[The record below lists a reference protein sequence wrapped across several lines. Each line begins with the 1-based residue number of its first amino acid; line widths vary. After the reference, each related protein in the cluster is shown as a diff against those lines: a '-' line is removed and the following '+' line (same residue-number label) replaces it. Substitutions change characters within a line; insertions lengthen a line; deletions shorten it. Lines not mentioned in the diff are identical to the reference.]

1 MRPLAPSMPLRPG
14 REAPNDLSTS
24 PEESFDITTLGRGKD
39 TRTRHACETCR
50 LQKVRCLSNSDA
62 SVQKCQRCARL
73 NQECLLK
80 PRAPRR
86 MRKRTD
92 TRVAEL
98 ERKVEVLRAAFE
110 GSTAPDKSGS
120 SSATSDDPTT
130 LIQDQQHVAV
140 PEISTFA
147 DASLPSPQ
155 AGLPVLSPCGMIRGS
170 ALPHTT
176 SPPERVA
183 SSTLTPSDVSKLFE
197 RYQMELMQSFPL
209 TLFSDTDGASMVQ
222 GRSPT
227 LFLAVL
233 TAAAGESDPELHTT
247 LNYELAQNLATRI
260 VVDGERSLE
269 LVQALIISAAFYQ
282 PPDAFEKHKYY
293 QYIHMAATMCS
304 ELGLGVF
311 PRNSSPA
318 NTEDEMERNA
328 RYRTA
333 IACYMSCLS

>member
-1 MRPLAPSMPLRPG
+1 MRPLAPSKAFRPG

-24 PEESFDITTLGRGKD
+24 PEESFDTTALGRGKD
-39 TRTRHACETCR
+39 ARARHACETCR
-50 LQKVRCLSNSDA
+50 LQKVRCLSSSDA

-98 ERKVEVLRAAFE
+98 ERKVEVLRAAFG

-120 SSATSDDPTT
+120 SSATSEDPTT
-130 LIQDQQHVAV
+130 LTQDQQHASV
-140 PEISTFA
+140 PETRTFVN
-147 DASLPSPQ
+147 ASLPSPP
-155 AGLPVLSPCGMIRGS
+155 AGLPVMSPCGISRGS
-170 ALPHTT
+170 AFQHTI
-176 SPPERVA
+176 SPPARVT
-183 SSTLTPSDVSKLFE
+183 SNTLTPSDASKLFE
-197 RYQMELMQSFPL
+197 RYQIELMQSFPL
-209 TLFSDTDGASMVQ
+209 TLFSDTDGASVIQ
-222 GRSPT
+222 ERNPT
-227 LFLAVL
+227 LFLAVI
-233 TAAAGESDPELHTT
+233 TAAARESDTELHSM
-247 LNYELAQNLATRI
+247 LYDQLAQTLAKRI
-260 VVDGERSLE
+260 VTDGEKSLE
-269 LVQALIISAAFYQ
+269 LVQALIISAAFYH

-304 ELGLGVF
+304 ELGLGTF
-311 PRNSSPA
+311 IRDSSPA

-333 IACYMSCLS
+333 IACYLSCLS